1 MSRNND
7 SPTLHA
13 CLTKSSNNQVLSTNS
28 KGDKKIRAAFKKE
41 SLWPKKYVIKI
52 GFIKNPYTSSDTQSI
67 VDPEYSEEKVLFVR
81 QIVKEKLEPYIDIT
95 FQWDV
100 PLPESD
106 VRISFNHKL
115 GAWSTVGTE
124 SANVSK
130 NQPTMNIGW
139 LDSDTDYDDKAYKGT
154 GIVVLHEF
162 GHMLGMIHEHSR
174 ADRDLEW
181 NKEYIYKTLGLP
193 PNSWNKDMVDAQIFT
208 SDKVESFNGSE
219 YDKMSMMHYF
229 FDEKFFK
236 NKPNLVKVTNLSPL
250 DKEWLLK
257 IYGQDKLQSGV
268 KSDDESQND
277 KSKTSIL
284 LILLIAL
291 IILGGSYMTYY
302 YYSNKGRRIANY

>member
-1 MSRNND
+1 MNT
-7 SPTLHA
+7 PLHA
-13 CLTKSSNNQVLSTNS
+13 CLTKSSMNNRVLSSTS
-28 KGDKKIRAAFKKE
+28 SGDKKIRAAFKKE

-52 GFIKNPYTSSDTQSI
+52 GFMKNTYTSRETQSL
-67 VDPEYSEEKVLFVR
+67 VDPEYSDEKVSFVK
-81 QIVKEKLEPYIDIT
+81 QIVKEKLEPYIDLT

-100 PLPESD
+100 PLAESD

-124 SANVSK
+124 SRTVPK
-130 NQPTMNIGW
+130 NEPTMNIGW

-181 NKEYIYKTLGLP
+181 NKEYIYNILKQP
-193 PNSWNKDMVDAQIFT
+193 PNNWDKDMVDAQIFT
-208 SDKVESFNGSE
+208 SDSVDSFNGSE
-219 YDKMSMMHYF
+219 YDKTSMMHYF

-236 NKPNLVKVTNLSPL
+236 NKPNLIKVKDLSTL

-257 IYGQDKLQSGV
+257 IYGQDKLQVGV
-268 KSDDESQND
+268 KSDDSTSKD
-277 KSKTSIL
+277 KSKISIL
-284 LILLIAL
+284 LLVLIVF
-291 IILGGSYMTYY
+291 IILGGSYITYY
-302 YYSNKGRRIANY
+302 YYNRRFAKH